1 MNPDNEQ
8 IENHVA
14 AYYRRWI
21 HRHQEAPGCL
31 SKATQDPTC
40 KICFQGFVR
49 LKSFCKHAK
58 LHFEQNFMK
67 CSFCGDE
74 FFSKDA
80 LANHMRMPLET
91 IANSRSPSPPGR
103 PTSSVY
109 APSFSHR
116 ESKEANY
123 STSQFV
129 LKDPSPTFQGQSS
142 KPYTGGA
149 KPPSYWEWVRE
160 AYPHIQLSEE
170 VIQQLEAESKNNDNI
185 TDEASFQEMVD
196 LIMSKEKQKQAN
208 DGLKPPELPSTFRGK
223 QSFGAPGKIN
233 CHLCNANIRRIDFQA
248 HMLVAHSA
256 ASIQQTN
263 HFNCPVCPKTF
274 ATSKDYFQHKIMAH
288 SEPVSPQRPPSTFRQ
303 CNLCGEACQS
313 LDALLQHANLVHG
326 LGGGDVQ
333 SETME
338 DSILCPLCTSY
349 RVNRRNK
356 DQLDRHLLLNC
367 SGRLFIQKLTA
378 KRIRDLSMLLND
390 DSLELTRLFQECKL
404 LQWNDELSSDPNHWT
419 SRSNLNSNTLPNI
432 LKDGLAFIKAWAN
445 ELEDWHSE
453 VSITEYIRLEA
464 EAEKFSPHPFGEYN
478 RNVEPGILQ
487 LLPQQQLPRPS
498 RLDYDSLILIERID
512 SIFRQYNLCDAVDIE
527 RSRVQTLWEEAV
539 RVGRAVDN
547 GQI

>member
-1 MNPDNEQ
+1 
-8 IENHVA
+8 
-14 AYYRRWI
+14 
-21 HRHQEAPGCL
+21 
-31 SKATQDPTC
+31 
-40 KICFQGFVR
+40 
-49 LKSFCKHAK
+49 
-58 LHFEQNFMK
+58 
-67 CSFCGDE
+67 
-74 FFSKDA
+74 
-80 LANHMRMPLET
+80 
-91 IANSRSPSPPGR
+91 
-103 PTSSVY
+103 
-109 APSFSHR
+109 
-116 ESKEANY
+116 
-123 STSQFV
+123 
-129 LKDPSPTFQGQSS
+129 
-142 KPYTGGA
+142 
-149 KPPSYWEWVRE
+149 
-160 AYPHIQLSEE
+160 
-170 VIQQLEAESKNNDNI
+170 
-185 TDEASFQEMVD
+185 
-196 LIMSKEKQKQAN
+196 
-208 DGLKPPELPSTFRGK
+208 
-223 QSFGAPGKIN
+223 
-233 CHLCNANIRRIDFQA
+233 
-248 HMLVAHSA
+248 
-256 ASIQQTN
+256 
-263 HFNCPVCPKTF
+263 
-274 ATSKDYFQHKIMAH
+274 AH

-338 DSILCPLCTSY
+338 DRILMVAIGLQEVV
-349 RVNRRNK
+349 RE
-356 DQLDRHLLLNC
+356 
-367 SGRLFIQKLTA
+367 
-378 KRIRDLSMLLND
+378 LLND